1 LGYIILSV
9 LFSNPYGAYAPI
21 VSSILSSI
29 SFVWESLHP
38 FLNCGCVNQCVKY
51 MKYLNHTFK
60 DLIRPQDVDIK
71 QPQISIYDDKSLD
84 RIPEYNPEISF
95 LSTETYAP
103 IDEGSIRPMKDFSQ
117 TFRESN
123 QSIYTED
130 SADKRIEQFERQ
142 RAKEKHDA
150 EIAVVRLSYVHCV
163 EIILHIAEHAAGLF
177 RVAQRVTN
185 TGRFIYLYIDVNIF
199 IHVDTYICIC
209 LFILICIYIHTY
221 I

>member
-1 LGYIILSV
+1 VSGLGYIILSV

-29 SFVWESLHP
+29 SLVWESLHP

-60 DLIRPQDVDIK
+60 DLIKPQVQGMDIK
-71 QPQISIYDDKSLD
+71 QPQISIYDDKTLD

-103 IDEGSIRPMKDFSQ
+103 IDERSIQPMKDVSKNFC
-117 TFRESN
+117 ESN

-130 SADKRIEQFERQ
+130 SADIRIEQFERQ
-142 RAKEKHDA
+142 RAKEKHDT

-163 EIILHIAEHAAGLF
+163 DMILHIAEHAAGLF

-185 TGRFIYLYIDVNIF
+185 TGRFIYLYRWM
-199 IHVDTYICIC
+199 
-209 LFILICIYIHTY
+209 
-221 I
+221 